1 MLHLVLYGTAAAH
14 TLRPSLTCS
23 PSASPV
29 AVRMAHLRFVP
40 VVAPSAPPPSA
51 CLALPRHLHV
61 VVRHADAASQLHH
74 ATKNPRRRCRRP
86 APPSAPSP
94 GRRSP
99 TCGARDSG
107 CAGATTAIPAT
118 PDGPR
123 TTSWAGRQGAER
135 PGGSTP
141 GRRFREGVDERGK
154 FPAPFLNGS
163 YARCFAMFVLL

>member
-1 MLHLVLYGTAAAH
+1 MFSTYFFHSPLPLSLSGIFFLLPLASAHSPPMAAAPGPPLPPPPS
-14 TLRPSLTCS
+14 TLFP
-23 PSASPV
+23 PPPV
-29 AVRMAHLRFVP
+29 AVAV
-40 VVAPSAPPPSA
+40 
-51 CLALPRHLHV
+51 
-61 VVRHADAASQLHH
+61 ADAASQLHH

-123 TTSWAGRQGAER
+123 TTSWAGKQGAER